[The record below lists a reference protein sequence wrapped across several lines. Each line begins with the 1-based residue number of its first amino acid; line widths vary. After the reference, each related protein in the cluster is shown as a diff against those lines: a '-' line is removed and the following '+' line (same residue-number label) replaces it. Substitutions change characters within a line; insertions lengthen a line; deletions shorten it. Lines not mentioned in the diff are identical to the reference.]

1 MKYKLIYISLI
12 SLLVLSSCASL
23 RKSPVSTVAAIQ
35 LTEEQQRDFDFN
47 FYEGLRLKEEGQ
59 LPEALASFEKC
70 MQINPNDAGL
80 LAEISL
86 NKLLTG
92 NTDEGIAYMEKALK
106 LDPDNWWYNSH
117 LINVYSNMKRY
128 DEAIVLAEKL
138 LKQYPRKEAVYNFLI
153 PLYKETEQI
162 NKAIGLYDELEK
174 ITGVNEAITFDKLR
188 MYIFLDK
195 IKKANQE
202 IDQLIMKYPYE
213 NKYKLI
219 KGDFLNQLGEK
230 EKAYEIY
237 IAVLENEPE
246 NPYAYLSLSEYYGQ
260 QGDKKK
266 SLEYIV
272 LALKN
277 GQLDLETKMEILGQ
291 HIENLL
297 RSDVK
302 IDETEALFQMLIDH
316 YPLEEAVHNY
326 YAAYL
331 LYMNRADDA
340 ISVYESMLNI
350 NGGNPQTW
358 LSLVQIH
365 FSKQEFQQALEISD
379 RAIEASTDKLLFYF
393 YKALSYQLLD
403 SATLSLSTLQKAREL
418 FPTSEDTQLKSNIL
432 ATMGDLYQSLEMN
445 DSAYIAYD
453 QSLEFNPENIQ
464 TLNNYAYYLSLEK
477 RELSKAE
484 RMSAKTVNK
493 EPKNST
499 YLDTY
504 AWIFYQQGNYSLAK
518 FYIER
523 AIDNLEKDQ
532 DPGVLYEHYGDI
544 LWMLGNNDEKA
555 KEMWQKAYDA
565 GVKTDEL
572 KEKINNHGWERE

>member
-12 SLLVLSSCASL
+12 SLLVLGSCASL
-23 RKSPVSTVAAIQ
+23 RKSQTSTVAVVQ

-47 FYEGLRLKEEGQ
+47 FYEGLRLKEEG
-59 LPEALASFEKC
+59 LYPDALVSFEKC
-70 MQINPNDAGL
+70 LLINPKDAGL

-86 NKLLTG
+86 NKLMTG
-92 NTDEGIAYMEKALK
+92 NTEEGIAHMEKALE

-117 LINVYSNMKRY
+117 LINVYSNMKRF

-138 LKQYPRKEAVYNFLI
+138 LKQYPRKEAVYNYLI

-162 NKAIGLYDELEK
+162 SKAIELYDELEK

-202 IDQLIMKYPYE
+202 IDRLIQKYPYE

-237 IAVLENEPE
+237 VSVLENEPE
-246 NPYAYLSLSEYYGQ
+246 NPYAYLSMSEYYNQ
-260 QGDKKK
+260 QGDEKKG
-266 SLEYIV
+266 LEYIV

-302 IDETEALFQMLIDH
+302 INETEALFQMLIDH

-326 YAAYL
+326 YAAFL
-331 LYMNRADDA
+331 LYMDRAPDA
-340 ISVYESMLNI
+340 VSVYESMLNI
-350 NGGNPQTW
+350 NSRNPQTW
-358 LSLVQIH
+358 LNLMQIY
-365 FSKQEFQQALEISD
+365 FSKQDYTQAIEVAD
-379 RAIEASTDKLLFYF
+379 RALIASDNNLQFYF
-393 YKALSYQLLD
+393 FKSLSYQLLD
-403 SATLSLSTLQKAREL
+403 SIPESINTLRIAKSL
-418 FPTSEDTQLKSNIL
+418 FGTSEDAQLKSNIM
-432 ATMGDLYQSLEMN
+432 ANMGDLYQQLELT
-445 DSAYIAYD
+445 DSAFVAYD
-453 QSLEFNPENIQ
+453 ESLEFNPENIQ

-477 RELSKAE
+477 KELSKAE
-484 RMSAKTVNK
+484 RMSAKTVTK

-504 AWIFYQQGNYSLAK
+504 AWVFYQQGNYSLAK

-523 AIDNLEKDQ
+523 AIDNLAKDQ
-532 DPGVLYEHYGDI
+532 DPGVLYDHYGDI
-544 LWMLGNNDEKA
+544 LWMMGNNDAKA
-555 KEMWQKAYDA
+555 LEMWKKAYES
-565 GVKTDEL
+565 GVQTKEL
-572 KEKINNHGWERE
+572 KDKIDNNGWER

>member
-12 SLLVLSSCASL
+12 SLLVLSSCASM
-23 RKSPVSTVAAIQ
+23 RKSPTNSVAVVQ
-35 LTEEQQRDFDFN
+35 LSEEQQRDFDFN
-47 FYEGLRLKEEGQ
+47 FYEGLRLKEDG
-59 LPEALASFEKC
+59 LFNEALASFEKC
-70 MQINPNDAGL
+70 MLINPKDAGL
-80 LAEISL
+80 LAEVSL
-86 NKLLTG
+86 NKLITG
-92 NTDEGIAYMEKALK
+92 NTEEGIAYMEKALE

-117 LINVYSNMKRY
+117 LISVYSNMKRY
-128 DEAIVLAEKL
+128 DDAIVIAEKL
-138 LKQYPRKEAVYNFLI
+138 LKQYPRKEAVYNYLI
-153 PLYKETEQI
+153 PLYKQTEQI
-162 NKAIGLYDELEK
+162 NEAITLYDELEK

-202 IDQLIMKYPYE
+202 IDRLIQKYPYE

-237 IAVLENEPE
+237 LSVLENEPE
-246 NPYAYLSLSEYYGQ
+246 NPYAYLSLSEYYSQ
-260 QGDKKK
+260 QGDEKKA
-266 SLEYIV
+266 LEYIV

-326 YAAYL
+326 YAAFL

-340 ISVYESMLNI
+340 VSVYESMLNI
-350 NGGNPQTW
+350 NRNSPQTW
-358 LSLVQIH
+358 LSLMQIP
-365 FSKQEFQQALEISD
+365 FSKQNYVQALEVAD
-379 RAIEASTDKLLFYF
+379 RAIIASDDNLQFYF
-393 YKALSYQLLD
+393 YKSLSYQLLD
-403 SATLSLSTLQKAREL
+403 SIPQSLNTLKQAKEL
-418 FPTSEDTQLKSNIL
+418 FPNSEDTQLKSNIM
-432 ATMGDLYQSLEMN
+432 ANMGDLYQKLELN
-445 DSAYIAYD
+445 DSAYLAYD
-453 QSLEFNPENIQ
+453 LSLEFNPENIQ

-477 RELSKAE
+477 RELNKAE
-484 RMSAKTVNK
+484 RMSAKTINK

-504 AWIFYQQGNYSLAK
+504 AWVFYQQGNYSLAK

-523 AIDNLEKDQ
+523 AIDNLGDDQ
-532 DPGVLYEHYGDI
+532 DPGVLYDHYGDI
-544 LWMLGNNDEKA
+544 LWMLGNNDAKA
-555 KEMWQKAYDA
+555 KEMWVKAYEA
-565 GVKTDEL
+565 GVQTKEL
-572 KEKINNHGWERE
+572 KDKIENNGWER

>member
-12 SLLVLSSCASL
+12 SLLVLGSCASL
-23 RKSPVSTVAAIQ
+23 RKSQTSTVAVVQ

-47 FYEGLRLKEEGQ
+47 FYEGLRLKEEG
-59 LPEALASFEKC
+59 LYPDALVSFEKC
-70 MQINPNDAGL
+70 LLINPKDAGL

-86 NKLLTG
+86 NKLMTG
-92 NTDEGIAYMEKALK
+92 NTEEGIAHMEKALE

-117 LINVYSNMKRY
+117 LINVYSNMKRF

-138 LKQYPRKEAVYNFLI
+138 LKQYPRKEAVYNYLI

-162 NKAIGLYDELEK
+162 SKAIELYDELEK

-202 IDQLIMKYPYE
+202 IDRLIQKYPYE

-237 IAVLENEPE
+237 VSVLENEPE
-246 NPYAYLSLSEYYGQ
+246 NPYAYLSMSEYYNQ
-260 QGDKKK
+260 QGDEKKG
-266 SLEYIV
+266 LEYIV

-302 IDETEALFQMLIDH
+302 INETEALFQMLIDH

-326 YAAYL
+326 YAAFL
-331 LYMNRADDA
+331 LYMDRAPDA
-340 ISVYESMLNI
+340 VSVYESMLNI
-350 NGGNPQTW
+350 NSRNPQTW
-358 LSLVQIH
+358 LNLMQIY
-365 FSKQEFQQALEISD
+365 FSKQDYTQAIEVAD
-379 RAIEASTDKLLFYF
+379 RALIASDNNLQFYF
-393 YKALSYQLLD
+393 FKSLSYQLLD
-403 SATLSLSTLQKAREL
+403 SIPESINTLRIAKSL
-418 FPTSEDTQLKSNIL
+418 FGTSEDAQLKSNIM
-432 ATMGDLYQSLEMN
+432 ANMGDLYQQLELT
-445 DSAYIAYD
+445 DSAFVAYD
-453 QSLEFNPENIQ
+453 ESLEFNPENIQ

-477 RELSKAE
+477 KELSKAE
-484 RMSAKTVNK
+484 RMSAKTVTK

-504 AWIFYQQGNYSLAK
+504 AWVFYQQGNY
-518 FYIER
+518 
-523 AIDNLEKDQ
+523 
-532 DPGVLYEHYGDI
+532 
-544 LWMLGNNDEKA
+544 
-555 KEMWQKAYDA
+555 
-565 GVKTDEL
+565 
-572 KEKINNHGWERE
+572 